1 MWGVTDTDSTMGQ
14 GLSFTSC
21 QSKPIQVPTLGAS
34 VPLGASKPFQES
46 MKTMTEAE
54 TTRNQRSII
63 KAFLKAD
70 APRSPQAWS
79 AVPEK
84 GFQVAPVTKGEF
96 PMQGRIKSLFPSS
109 ICRKKQW
116 VWLYCSCSGEQK
128 GVVFFFLLLH
138 WILFIFCL
146 LQSTRAA
153 RRQGERHMASEAL
166 LLSPC
171 HPSCLPAGCTHRNRW
186 PLQVM
191 APPDW

>member
-1 MWGVTDTDSTMGQ
+1 M
-14 GLSFTSC
+14 
-21 QSKPIQVPTLGAS
+21 
-34 VPLGASKPFQES
+34 PLGASKPFQES

-109 ICRKKQW
+109 ICRKKQ
-116 VWLYCSCSGEQK
+116 
-128 GVVFFFLLLH
+128 
-138 WILFIFCL
+138 
-146 LQSTRAA
+146 
-153 RRQGERHMASEAL
+153 
-166 LLSPC
+166 
-171 HPSCLPAGCTHRNRW
+171 
-186 PLQVM
+186 
-191 APPDW
+191 